1 MTPSE
6 TSAGRGSRWAETV
19 VMLELENDLLQVIK
33 MLILVVVL
41 FLLCWGPR
49 FIMETAL
56 KMQVLQ
62 FNNYV
67 YWVRVGLF
75 LLPFLHSISNKTL

>member
-1 MTPSE
+1 
-6 TSAGRGSRWAETV
+6 
-19 VMLELENDLLQVIK
+19 

-49 FIMETAL
+49 HRKFPTFLQHVKDNFLLLRFIMETAL
-56 KMQVLQ
+56 KMGVLR
-62 FNNYV
+62 FNNTV

-75 LLPFLHSISNKTL
+75 LLPFLHSISKTSNTN